1 MQLFPWRNGSAE
13 EGRHETGSQISCGI
27 VMLTKIPPRLARL
40 SLIAIFFV
48 IWEVCV
54 RKFGDPL
61 FISPPS
67 RVLVAIFRL
76 ARDKDVLAAIG
87 LTCWELIFAFV
98 LSVLIGLIV
107 GLIIGLHRFTR
118 GAMYPIVLLLYA
130 IPLATILPL
139 FVVVFGIGTASKI
152 AFGVCHGVFPVI
164 MTVVAGVQNVEPI
177 LLTSARSMGASPRQV
192 LFSVIFPHM
201 IPRFFTGLRLGMT
214 AVLFGVLL
222 AELYVS
228 QAGVGHWTTEF
239 AQTFQPQNLFA
250 LVAVLA
256 AIAVLLNEMCRW
268 AESRFTRWHG

>member
-1 MQLFPWRNGSAE
+1 
-13 EGRHETGSQISCGI
+13 
-27 VMLTKIPPRLARL
+27 MLTKIPPRLARL
-40 SLIAIFFV
+40 SLIAIFLA
-48 IWEVCV
+48 IWEVCA

-76 ARDKDVLAAIG
+76 ARDKDVVAAIG

-107 GLIIGLHRFTR
+107 GLIVGLHRFTR

-139 FVVVFGIGTASKI
+139 FVVVFGIGSASKI

-201 IPRFFTGLRLGMT
+201 IPSFFTGLRLGMT

-256 AIAVLLNEMCRW
+256 AIAVLLNEICRW
-268 AESRFTRWHG
+268 AESRFTRWHR